1 MAKINFKIDFVV
13 TWVDGSD
20 PQWQAKKQ
28 QYANLTGSLNGENRY
43 RDMGIFEYWFKN
55 VFEFAPW
62 VNNVFLITDQQV
74 PAFIHKYPRVKVIDH
89 RDFIPQSCLPTFN
102 SNTIELNLW
111 RIKELA
117 EHFVLFNDDMFI
129 TQPLEPTFFF
139 NPTGKPC
146 LPAIL
151 NIIQPSDEY
160 SYIPFNNMELLNRR
174 FNKKT
179 FIKQHWQKIFSWK
192 YGKRNLQ
199 SLLALPYPSITGFY
213 EGHTTF
219 PHLKSTFET
228 LATKIFP
235 MSFNLQDHR
244 RFRTRNDISH
254 WLVKDYN
261 ILAGNFAVQTDRAT
275 HLYHLRHQE
284 DIDQIKA
291 TISNYKIA
299 CINDDVADNQEWSA
313 VKSALIKLFQGKY
326 GELS

>member
-1 MAKINFKIDFVV
+1 
-13 TWVDGSD
+13 
-20 PQWQAKKQ
+20 
-28 QYANLTGSLNGENRY
+28 
-43 RDMGIFEYWFKN
+43 
-55 VFEFAPW
+55 
-62 VNNVFLITDQQV
+62 
-74 PAFIHKYPRVKVIDH
+74 
-89 RDFIPQSCLPTFN
+89 
-102 SNTIELNLW
+102 
-111 RIKELA
+111 
-117 EHFVLFNDDMFI
+117 MFI
-129 TQPLEPTFFF
+129 TQSLEPTFFF
-139 NPTGKPC
+139 DPTGKPC

-160 SYIPFNNMELLNRR
+160 SYIPFNNMELLNQR
-174 FNKKT
+174 FNKKA
-179 FIKQHWQKIFSWK
+179 FIKQNWRKIFSWK

-213 EGHTTF
+213 EGHTAF

-235 MSFNLQDHR
+235 MSFDLQDHR

-275 HLYHLRHQE
+275 HLYHLQHQE